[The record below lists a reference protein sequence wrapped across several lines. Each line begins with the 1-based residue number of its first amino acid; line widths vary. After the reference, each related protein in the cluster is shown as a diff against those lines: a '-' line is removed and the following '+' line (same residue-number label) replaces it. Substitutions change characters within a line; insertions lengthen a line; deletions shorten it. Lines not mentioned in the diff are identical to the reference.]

1 MIKWLILLL
10 SLSNILIANSQNLS
24 EIDVYLKEKNI
35 LSNKE
40 EYFNIFLSSKDCY
53 RCISSNHQLL
63 MYLEKENNNTPISIN
78 IITDEISFARK
89 TFKEY
94 NLKLNYV
101 VDKKVFNRTDVN
113 NKSFQYLKFKN
124 KIYNDLPEIQKLLTA
139 NTNIAKTIAITDDL
153 LIRTNIYPL
162 EIPGNKIFLHD
173 PGMETGLLINLDDL
187 SKNEYIEANTESRK
201 LYSLPFAIDTTSFK
215 LVDYDN
221 FQIAKKEFHLPE
233 IKIHNINILNNLV
246 ICNFSA
252 SRLFEELHHVGKHGL
267 ISNNYIAIKTINSET
282 DLKNI
287 LDLDTYSGYF
297 NVEDFDYNNKKYRV
311 GIGIYSQTT
320 IIDNNIFKLKVDEV
334 VNNETVYRGE
344 ATLKLNK
351 DRTKLEIQEINDQ
364 VVNKKYINREIS
376 LDGRQFYVDK
386 EITDENTNTGI
397 IKFIPI

>member
-10 SLSNILIANSQNLS
+10 SLSNILTANSQNFS
-24 EIDVYLKEKNI
+24 EIDMYLKEKNI
-35 LSNKE
+35 LPNNE
-40 EYFNIFLSSKDCY
+40 DYFNIFLSSKDCY
-53 RCISSNHQLL
+53 RCTVSNHQLL
-63 MYLEKENNNTPISIN
+63 MYLEKGSNNAPVSIN

-101 VDKKVFNRTDVN
+101 VDKKVFDRTDVRK
-113 NKSFQYLKFKN
+113 KSFQYLKFKN
-124 KIYNDLPEIQKLLTA
+124 KIYNDLPEIQNLLTA

-162 EIPGNKIFLHD
+162 KIPGNKIFLHD
-173 PGMETGLLINLDDL
+173 PGMETGLLVNLDDL

-201 LYSLPFAIDTTSFK
+201 LYSLPFAVDTTSFK

-221 FQIAKKEFHLPE
+221 FQLAKKEFRLPE
-233 IKIHNINILNNLV
+233 IKIHNINISGNLV

-252 SRLFEELHHVGKHGL
+252 SRLFEELHHPGKHGL
-267 ISNNYIAIKTINSET
+267 ISNNYIALKTINNET

-287 LDLDTYSGYF
+287 LNLDTYTTYF
-297 NVEDFDYNNKKYRV
+297 NVEDFDYDKKKYRV
-311 GIGIYSQTT
+311 GIGIYSQTA
-320 IIDNNIFKLKVDEV
+320 IIDNNTFKLKVDEV

-364 VVNKKYINREIS
+364 VPNKKYINREIS

-397 IKFIPI
+397 IKFISI